1 MMICHE
7 FGKYGPIAS
16 VKIMWPRTQEERERN
31 RNCGFVSF
39 MKRPDAEQALKNL
52 DGKTFHDFVM
62 KVGWGKAVPLPATP
76 VFGKIKDGHVWD
88 YTIGMN

>member
-16 VKIMWPRTQEERERN
+16 VKIMWPRSQEERERN

-76 VFGKIKDGHVWD
+76 VFGKMGDEHAWD
-88 YTIGMN
+88 MPPG